1 MNMARERKTI
11 LRYEVVIGAA
21 LIEICLG
28 AFHAWPV
35 PAPKLCDSA
44 GSYAFTAE
52 QVRLIFSAG
61 LLALVLGATAAGP
74 LMRLINPARTAVAG
88 GILLSA
94 GYLSA
99 AFGETFIV
107 CLIGIGVIGGLGTG
121 LAYMVPI
128 AVGIKW
134 FPDKKGMVTGLAT
147 AGFGLGALVW
157 THPAGSSDLFGRL
170 GLFGLDGIG
179 SVFFLFG
186 VGFLIV
192 IAAGSL
198 LMADPPLGW
207 SPPGWTLSPSEE
219 ASGAVDFGPGEMI
232 RTPQF
237 MGLWI
242 AFLISATAGL
252 TVIENMEF
260 FGIRALSASGL
271 ERGLAVEA
279 AGWAAASL
287 VILNGLG
294 RIAWGIISD
303 ITGRRQALFFLF
315 LIQSGIMM
323 ISYRMGHDPK
333 WLILAACV
341 IGLNFGGSFALFPV
355 ITADLF
361 GNRSVGHNY
370 GFVLAA
376 YGIAGIAGPAIAFY
390 VRRAATSDAA
400 MSGWVWPF
408 VIAGAG
414 CLLSAAIVFYCRS
427 PKKKS

>member
-1 MNMARERKTI
+1 MNVARERKTI

-35 PAPKLCDSA
+35 LAPKLCDSA
-44 GSYAFTAE
+44 GSYALTAE
-52 QVRLIFSAG
+52 QVQLIFSAG

-74 LMRLINPARTAVAG
+74 VMRLINPAKTAVAG

-94 GYLSA
+94 GYLCGA
-99 AFGETFIV
+99 FFGETFAV
-107 CLIGIGVIGGLGTG
+107 RLIGIGVIGGLGTG

-157 THPAGSSDLFGRL
+157 TYTAGSDLFGRL

-186 VGFLIV
+186 VGFPIV

-198 LMADPPLGW
+198 LMVDPPLGW
-207 SPPGWTLSPSEE
+207 SPPGWTLSASEE

-237 MGLWI
+237 AGLWI

-252 TVIENMEF
+252 TVIENLEF

-271 ERGLAVEA
+271 ESGLAVEA

-303 ITGRRQALFFLF
+303 ITGRRQALFFIF

-323 ISYRMGHDPK
+323 ICYRMGHDPK
-333 WLILAACV
+333 WLILAACI

-355 ITADLF
+355 ITADFF
-361 GNRSVGHNY
+361 GNRSVGRNY

-376 YGIAGIAGPAIAFY
+376 YGIAGIAGPAIAVH
-390 VRRAATSDAA
+390 VRRAATNDAA

-414 CLLSAAIVFYCRS
+414 CLLSAAIVFYCRF
-427 PKKKS
+427 PKKS

>member
-1 MNMARERKTI
+1 MNISRETI
-11 LRYEVVIGAA
+11 HRSGIVMGAV
-21 LIEICLG
+21 LIQVCLG

-35 PAPKLCDSA
+35 FAPKLCDPA
-44 GSYAFTAE
+44 GVYAFTAA
-52 QVRLIFSAG
+52 QARWIFSTG
-61 LLALVLGATAAGP
+61 LLALVLGAMAAGP
-74 LMRLINPARTAVAG
+74 LMRLANPAKTAVAG

-94 GYLSA
+94 GYLCGA
-99 AFGETFIV
+99 VFGETFTAQ
-107 CLIGIGVIGGLGTG
+107 LIGIGVIGGAGTG

-134 FPDKKGMVTGLAT
+134 FPDKKGAVTGLAA
-147 AGFGLGALVW
+147 AGFGFGALIW
-157 THPAGSSDLFGRL
+157 TRLAGSPDLLDSL
-170 GLFGLDGIG
+170 GLFGLDGVR

-186 VGFLIV
+186 VVFP
-192 IAAGSL
+192 IAIASGSL

-219 ASGAVDFGPGEMI
+219 ASGAVDFGPGEMV

-252 TVIENMEF
+252 MVIENLEF
-260 FGIRALSASGL
+260 FGIGALSATGL
-271 ERGLAVEA
+271 EIGLAVEA
-279 AGWAAASL
+279 AGWAAAAL

-294 RIAWGIISD
+294 RIVWGIVSD

-315 LIQSGIMM
+315 LIQSGVMM

-333 WLILAACV
+333 WLILGACI

-355 ITADLF
+355 ITADFF
-361 GNRSVGHNY
+361 GNRSVGRNY
-370 GFVLAA
+370 GFILTA
-376 YGIAGIAGPAIAFY
+376 YGVAGIAGPAIADY
-390 VRRAATSDAA
+390 VKGAATNDAA

-414 CLLSAAIVFYCRS
+414 CLISAAIVFYFRP
-427 PKKKS
+427 PKKS